1 MFGNYL
7 LAVALLVS
15 LFALIVHLLL
25 KVNRGDLEIEIM
37 RRQNDLGVP
46 VFDDIDFEK
55 YSSIQELIQLNE
67 ELKRQQRTQK
77 AKDGSL
83 AWYEGVTPVRGEVVQ
98 EQKFEYVDFEEP
110 QEALIPLNW
119 DLSIVE
125 QEEVEVDR
133 KRRDRRIQEVNKL
146 KEKVDAYF
154 KKCFGRNVIKLFKTK
169 ITWSGAEF
177 FIRLE
182 LKYGYVETYALK
194 AIKSDLE
201 SIFHTNSLEVT
212 EYANLIRIAFN
223 TSEIEFPTPHYMFSK
238 FASEGVPKT
247 PLTIMTGIDKEG
259 RVRQYDL
266 AMAGGVLMYGSV
278 STSGVKDFIS
288 QTISSIMLHSKP
300 EEVKFMLY
308 SPNEREYYYL
318 KRSPYLYT
326 GIMNKEEEIL
336 NALAELKS
344 EMERRLKLFSGRRVD
359 NISDFNNGVGKEEK
373 LPYLLVMLTES
384 DSLLLGDRR
393 KEVIELLMTLTTR
406 GRTTGI
412 ILMQAVL
419 TQMASSA
426 RTDLIPYQL
435 KTRFSCAIASHLRS
449 DLDSIVAIGKEGA
462 EKLLESEF
470 LIKWIDSPE
479 ATKIKIPDISYWK
492 LQKIIDSTT
501 KEFS

>member
-1 MFGNYL
+1 MFTEKL
-7 LAVALLVS
+7 LAVVVLVGV
-15 LFALIVHLLL
+15 FAILVRLLL
-25 KVNRGDLEIEIM
+25 KVNRNNLEIEIM
-37 RRQNDLGVP
+37 RRQKALGKP
-46 VFDDIDFEK
+46 IFDDIDFEK
-55 YSSIQELIQLNE
+55 YSSIKELLQLNE

-119 DLSIVE
+119 DLSIVGQGE
-125 QEEVEVDR
+125 DDVDE

-194 AIKSDLE
+194 AIKRDLE

-247 PLTIMTGIDKEG
+247 PLTIMAGVDKEG

-266 AMAGGVLMYGSV
+266 AMAGGVLVCGKVGSGKSNFV
-278 STSGVKDFIS
+278 R
-288 QTISSIMLHSKP
+288 QTLSSIMLHSTP
-300 EEVKFMLY
+300 DEAKFVVY
-308 SPNEREYYYL
+308 NPYVDVEFHYL
-318 KRSPYLYT
+318 KGSPYLYKDLLS
-326 GIMNKEEEIL
+326 KEEETL
-336 NALAELKS
+336 NVLAELKS
-344 EMERRLKLFSGRRVD
+344 EIDRRWKLFSEREVH
-359 NISDFNNGVGKEEK
+359 NISGFNSIADEQEK
-373 LPYLLVMLTES
+373 LPYLLVTLMEAE
-384 DSLLLGDRR
+384 SLLCNKYD
-393 KEVIELLMTLTTR
+393 EVIELLVSLTTR
-406 GRTTGI
+406 GRATGVILLETTYN
-412 ILMQAVL
+412 
-419 TQMASSA
+419 A
-426 RTDLIPYQL
+426 RADIVPQRL
-435 KTRFSCAIASHLRS
+435 KANLPCVIAYSLGNS
-449 DLDSIVAIGKEGA
+449 VESMVAIGIVGA
-462 EKLLESEF
+462 ERLLVSEC

-479 ATKIKIPDISYWK
+479 PTKIKTPYINDTEIAK
-492 LQKIIDSTT
+492 MVDSTT
-501 KEFS
+501 KKFSQ

>member
-1 MFGNYL
+1 MFVDQL
-7 LAVALLVS
+7 LAVMLLVS
-15 LFALIVHLLL
+15 LFVLLVRLLL
-25 KVNRGDLEIEIM
+25 KVNRNSLEIEIM
-37 RRQNDLGVP
+37 RRQKDLGKP
-46 VFDDIDFEK
+46 IFDDIDFEK
-55 YSSIQELIQLNE
+55 YSSIKELIQLNE

-247 PLTIMTGIDKEG
+247 PLTIMAGIDKEG

-266 AMAGGVLMYGSV
+266 AMAGGVLVCGKVGSGKSNFV
-278 STSGVKDFIS
+278 R
-288 QTISSIMLHSKP
+288 QTLSSIMLHSTP
-300 EEVKFMLY
+300 DEAKFVVY
-308 SPNEREYYYL
+308 NPYVDVEFHYL
-318 KRSPYLYT
+318 KGSPYLYKDLLS
-326 GIMNKEEEIL
+326 KEEETL
-336 NALAELKS
+336 NVLAELKN
-344 EMERRLKLFSGRRVD
+344 EIDRRWKLFSECEVH
-359 NISDFNNGVGKEEK
+359 NISGFNSIADEKEK
-373 LPYLLVMLTES
+373 LPYLLVTLMEAE
-384 DSLLLGDRR
+384 SLLCNKYD
-393 KEVIELLMTLTTR
+393 EVIELLVSLTTR
-406 GRTTGI
+406 GRATGVILLETTYN
-412 ILMQAVL
+412 
-419 TQMASSA
+419 A
-426 RTDLIPYQL
+426 RADIVPQRL
-435 KTRFSCAIASHLRS
+435 KANLPCVIAYSLG
-449 DLDSIVAIGKEGA
+449 DSVESMVAIGTVGA
-462 EKLLESEF
+462 ERLLVSEC
-470 LIKWIDSPE
+470 LIKWVDSPE
-479 ATKIKIPDISYWK
+479 PTKIKTPYINDTEIAK
-492 LQKIIDSTT
+492 MVDSTT
-501 KEFS
+501 KKFSQ

>member
-1 MFGNYL
+1 MFVNYL
-7 LAVALLVS
+7 LAVALLMLVCAILAH
-15 LFALIVHLLL
+15 LFQ
-25 KVNRGDLEIEIM
+25 KVVRGDLEIEIM
-37 RRQNDLGVP
+37 RRQKALEKP

-55 YSSIQELIQLNE
+55 YSSIKELIQLNE

-194 AIKSDLE
+194 AIKRDLE

-247 PLTIMTGIDKEG
+247 PLTIMAGIDKEG

-266 AMAGGVLMYGSV
+266 AMAGGVLVCGKVGSGKSNFV
-278 STSGVKDFIS
+278 R
-288 QTISSIMLHSKP
+288 QTLSSIMLHSTP
-300 EEVKFMLY
+300 DEAKFVVY
-308 SPNEREYYYL
+308 NPYVDVEFHYL
-318 KRSPYLYT
+318 KGSPYLYKDLLS
-326 GIMNKEEEIL
+326 KEEETL
-336 NALAELKS
+336 NVLTELKN
-344 EMERRLKLFSGRRVD
+344 EIDRRWKLFSERKVY
-359 NISDFNNGVGKEEK
+359 NISGFNSIADEKEK
-373 LPYLLVMLTES
+373 LPYLLVTLMEAE
-384 DSLLLGDRR
+384 SLLCNKYD
-393 KEVIELLMTLTTR
+393 EVIELLVSLTTR
-406 GRTTGI
+406 GRATGVILLETTYN
-412 ILMQAVL
+412 
-419 TQMASSA
+419 A
-426 RTDLIPYQL
+426 RADIVPQRL
-435 KTRFSCAIASHLRS
+435 KANLPCVIAYSLG
-449 DLDSIVAIGKEGA
+449 DSVESMVAIGTVGA
-462 EKLLESEF
+462 ERLLVSEC
-470 LIKWIDSPE
+470 LIKWVDSPE
-479 ATKIKIPDISYWK
+479 PTKIKAPYINDTDIAK
-492 LQKIIDSTT
+492 MVDSTT
-501 KEFS
+501 KKFSQ

>member
-1 MFGNYL
+1 MFVGQL
-7 LAVALLVS
+7 IAVAFLMG
-15 LFALIVHLLL
+15 LFAVPIHLIY
-25 KVNRGDLEIEIM
+25 KINRDSLEIEIM
-37 RRQNDLGVP
+37 RRQRDLGKP

-55 YSSIQELIQLNE
+55 YRSIRELSRLNK
-67 ELKRQQRTQK
+67 ELKRLQRIQK

-83 AWYEGVTPVRGEVVQ
+83 AWYEGVTPVRGKVVQ

-125 QEEVEVDR
+125 QEEGEVDR

-169 ITWSGAEF
+169 ITWSEAEF

-194 AIKSDLE
+194 AIKRDLE

-247 PLTIMTGIDKEG
+247 PLTIMAGIDKEG

-266 AMAGGVLMYGSV
+266 AMAGGVLVCGKVGSGKSNFV
-278 STSGVKDFIS
+278 R
-288 QTISSIMLHSKP
+288 QTLSSIMLHSTP
-300 EEVKFMLY
+300 DEAKFVVY
-308 SPNEREYYYL
+308 NPYVDVEFHYL
-318 KRSPYLYT
+318 KGSPYLYKDLLS
-326 GIMNKEEEIL
+326 KEEETL
-336 NALAELKS
+336 NVLAELKN
-344 EMERRLKLFSGRRVD
+344 EIDRRWKLFSEREVH
-359 NISDFNNGVGKEEK
+359 NISGFNSIADEKEK
-373 LPYLLVMLTES
+373 LPYLLVTLMEAE
-384 DSLLLGDRR
+384 SLLCNKYD
-393 KEVIELLMTLTTR
+393 EVIELLVSLTTR
-406 GRTTGI
+406 GRATGVILLETTYN
-412 ILMQAVL
+412 
-419 TQMASSA
+419 A
-426 RTDLIPYQL
+426 RADIVPQRL
-435 KTRFSCAIASHLRS
+435 KANLPCVIAYSLGNS
-449 DLDSIVAIGKEGA
+449 VESMVAIGTVGA
-462 EKLLESEF
+462 ERLLVSEC

-479 ATKIKIPDISYWK
+479 PTKIKTPYINDTDIAK
-492 LQKIIDSTT
+492 MVDSTT
-501 KEFS
+501 KKFSQ